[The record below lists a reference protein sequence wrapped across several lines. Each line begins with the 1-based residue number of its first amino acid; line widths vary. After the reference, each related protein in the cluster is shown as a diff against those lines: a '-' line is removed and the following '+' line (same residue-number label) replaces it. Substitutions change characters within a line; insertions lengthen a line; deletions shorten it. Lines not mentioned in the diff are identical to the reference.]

1 MKLRSLL
8 LLSFALILQ
17 TLVHAQLPNDVDIK
31 SIQVDKLSDSQIA
44 DFYNRAKQSG
54 LNDAQL
60 SEALLAKGMSAT
72 ELAKLEARLKQV
84 NVSAGATA
92 PSKVVTNTTVVRKQ
106 NTATNETYEYEF
118 SATELKVFGARVFSN
133 PSMSFEPN
141 LKLGTPSNYLVG
153 PDDELVVQV
162 YGQSEASYKLT
173 VSPDG
178 NITIPNVGPISV
190 QGLPIQAATQKIKTR
205 LQSTIYSALASGATK
220 IQVTLGNIRSI
231 KVVVTG
237 QAKKPGVYTV
247 SSLATAFNL
256 LYLCGGPNF
265 EGSYRDIQVVRNG
278 RVIQKIDL
286 YPFLTGGNSLSNILL
301 AENDVIHI
309 PYQKQRIQLE
319 GEAKQTGFF
328 EATAKES
335 LAKILEYA
343 GGFTDSA
350 FKKHVTVVRN
360 NGFEKEVKVIPATQL
375 SSYIISGG
383 EIVSIE
389 KVDSEIKN
397 RISLSGAVKRP
408 GLYDVASSKTLVSLL
423 QNAQGAQEYA
433 YLDRILIRRTNADL
447 STTILS
453 ANLNAI
459 IKGIQLDLVLVA
471 KDEVFVASSADLQT
485 KATITIEGEVRSPKQ
500 ITYSK
505 GITVKDAILLA
516 NGFTDKA
523 TPTKIEIGRKY
534 RTTDTAIST
543 EYRIAYA
550 INVSTTNDLNALD
563 TTFQLQP
570 FDIIFVRSNPNIGNT
585 AAVSLQ
591 GEFQYP
597 GRYIITTKG
606 EKLTHIM
613 ERAGG
618 ISTFGDIRG
627 ASLLRRN
634 TLGLDSLLR
643 STVKKQLAKTKDTII
658 QIGNK
663 NQEYEIVAVNI
674 SAALADSNS
683 TENIVL
689 QDGDIVIIPMKNQVV
704 KVSGE
709 VLQPSQLSFVDN
721 KKMLHYINRAGGFS
735 PQAYKSKA
743 FLVGANGNAKTIK
756 RFLFFKS
763 YPTVEAGDEIII
775 PQLPDR
781 SSKKL
786 STGEIVGIT
795 TAVTSLATIV
805 LALIRL

>member
-1 MKLRSLL
+1 MSLL
-8 LLSFALILQ
+8 HGSVL
-17 TLVHAQLPNDVDIK
+17 AQLPNDIDIK

-44 DFYNRAKQSG
+44 EFYNRAKQSG
-54 LNDAQL
+54 LSDSQL

-84 NVSAGATA
+84 NLAPSANATA
-92 PSKVVTNTTVVRKQ
+92 KASTNATVVRKQ
-106 NTATNETYEYEF
+106 NIATNETYEYEF
-118 SATELKVFGARVFSN
+118 SATELKVFGAKVFSN

-141 LKLGTPSNYLVG
+141 LKMGTPNNYLVG
-153 PDDELVVQV
+153 PDDELVIQV

-178 NITIPNVGPISV
+178 NITIPNVGPIAV
-190 QGLPIQAATQKIKTR
+190 QGLPIQAASQKIKSR
-205 LQSTIYSALASGATK
+205 LQSTIYSALSSGATK
-220 IQVTLGNIRSI
+220 LQVTLGNIRSI

-265 EGSYRDIQVVRNG
+265 EGSYRDIHVVRNG
-278 RVIQKIDL
+278 KVIQKIDL
-286 YPFLTGGNSLSNILL
+286 YTFLAGGNSMGNILL
-301 AENDVIHI
+301 SENDVIHI
-309 PYQKQRIQLE
+309 PYQQRRVQLE
-319 GEAKQTGFF
+319 GEIKQPGFF
-328 EATAKES
+328 EASTKES

-350 FKKHVTVVRN
+350 FKKHVTVLRN
-360 NGFEKEVKVIPATQL
+360 NGFEREVKVIPASQL
-375 SSYIISGG
+375 SSYTITGG
-383 EIVSIE
+383 EIVTIE
-389 KVDSEIKN
+389 KIDDEIKN
-397 RISLSGAVKRP
+397 RVSIYGAVKRP
-408 GLYDVASSKTLVSLL
+408 GLYDIANSKTLLSLL
-423 QNAQGAQEYA
+423 QNAQGTQEFA
-433 YLDRILIRRTNADL
+433 YLDRVIITRTNPDL
-447 STTILS
+447 STNILS
-453 ANLNAI
+453 ANVAAI
-459 IKGIQLDLVLVA
+459 KTGMQPDITLA
-471 KDEVFVASSADLQT
+471 ARDEVFVASSADLQT
-485 KATITIEGEVRSPKQ
+485 KATITVEGEVRNPKQ
-500 ITYSK
+500 IVYSK

-523 TPTKIEIGRKY
+523 TPTKIEIGRRY
-534 RTTDTAIST
+534 RTNDTAISAD
-543 EYRIAYA
+543 YRIAYA
-550 INVSTTNDLNALD
+550 LNVSTTSDLNALD

-570 FDIIFVRSNPNIGNT
+570 FDVIFVRSNPNASNT

-606 EKLTHIM
+606 EKLTHVM

-627 ASLLRRN
+627 ASLLRRS
-634 TLGLDSLLR
+634 TVGLDSLLR
-643 STVKKQLAKTKDTII
+643 STVKRQLAKTKDTVI

-663 NQEYEIVAVNI
+663 NQEYEIVAVNV
-674 SAALADSNS
+674 SAALSDSNS

-689 QDGDIVIIPMKNQVV
+689 QDGDIVIIPMQNQVV

-709 VLQPSQLSFVDN
+709 VLQPSQLSFVGN

-735 PQAYKSKA
+735 PQAFKSKA